1 LKEAI
6 LFCIAMSEPNKSNF
20 NTIIQEIIKK
30 SLFTERQIEIILKQ
44 KKLLDVEF
52 GVSKGAYYRQVAQS
66 RSKIEGVYYTLI
78 LLQAFDVIPT
88 NSDVISRL
96 AEQVNVMK
104 DGDFTPENGSR
115 IMSVIQKTVKQL
127 VDV

>member
-1 LKEAI
+1 
-6 LFCIAMSEPNKSNF
+6 MSKPTKSNF

-30 SLFTERQIEIILKQ
+30 SVFTERQIEIILKQ

-104 DGDFTPENGSR
+104 DGDFTPENESQ